1 MPICEK
7 KSDLMSPLLVQ
18 LSEDEEPTIYSRS
31 MNGLSRRSVS
41 TIRLVDVSTGSSE
54 KGVYPLIDGDD
65 VDSIVDDGI
74 PENDTS
80 DASYR
85 IVSMNSVPA
94 CLLGVLLITHR
105 T

>member
-1 MPICEK
+1 MPVREK
-7 KSDLMSPLLVQ
+7 KSDLMSFLLVQ
-18 LSEDEEPTIYSRS
+18 LSEDQEPTIYSRS

-41 TIRLVDVSTGSSE
+41 TIRLVDVSTGGSE
-54 KGVYPLIDGDD
+54 ESVYSLVDGDD

-85 IVSMNSVPA
+85 IVSMNSVLA
-94 CLLGVLLITHR
+94 CSLRVFFITHR